1 MTKNRFYTNVQMY
14 GNSILLRGYDNGER
28 FTSRQNFSPTLFVT
42 SKKDSDWRTLD
53 GEMVTPVSP
62 GTIKES
68 REFLKKYDDV
78 DNFNVYGN
86 ERFIFQFIADNYPGE
101 IAFDTA
107 RMKMVTVDIEVESEY
122 GFPDPEN
129 AAEEVLLITVQDYN
143 TKKIITWG
151 QTKHGEFENKQENVE
166 FRRCY
171 DEHHLLNSFLEW
183 WTNDTPDVVT
193 GWNLEYYDIPYI
205 CNRISRILGEK
216 TMKTL
221 SPWKLV
227 SEEKHF
233 IKGQEKLY
241 FDIAGVTQLDYLN
254 LYKKFTYTNQES
266 YRLDHIANVE
276 LGQKKLDHSEFETFK
291 DFYTQGWQKF
301 VEYNIIDVELV
312 DRLEDKMKLIDLA
325 ITMAF
330 DAKVNFRDV
339 FYQVRMWD
347 TIIYNYLRE
356 KNIVI
361 PPKVKVDKDAK
372 YAGAYVKEPVPGKYD
387 YVVSFDLNSLYPHLI
402 MQYAISP
409 ETLITMD
416 DLNAM
421 IYQAENDVSADKEK
435 LEAMRKVR
443 ELSGKID
450 VYKVLGQELDMSP
463 LKALNWTMTA
473 NGAIYK
479 RTKGMLPE
487 LMEKMYAE
495 RVTFKKRMLAAKQL
509 NETKPSK
516 ALEREISRCNN
527 VQMAKKI
534 SLNSAYGAIGNQYFR
549 YFKLANAEAIT
560 LSGQTSIRW
569 IENKLNG
576 FMNKTLK
583 TEGTD
588 YVIASDTDS
597 IYLNVGPLVETVF
610 GDKQVEKVKIID
622 ALDSFC
628 QAKIEPFI
636 DKSYLELAEYV
647 NAYDQKMQMKREN
660 IADRGIWTAKK
671 RYILNVWDSEGV
683 RYAQP
688 KLKMMGIEAVKSST
702 PAPCR
707 AMIKEAL
714 KLMMEGTEEQV
725 IDYID
730 SCRLQFK
737 MLPPEEVSFPR
748 SVSDVK
754 KYKSSSDIYVK
765 GTPIH
770 SRGALIFNHYI
781 KKNGLDRKY
790 SLITN
795 GEKIKFCYLKVPN
808 KLGQNVISFINEFP
822 TELGLEK
829 YIDYDLQFNKSF
841 LDPLKIIL
849 DSIGWNSEKTVTLES
864 FFG

>member
-1 MTKNRFYTNVQMY
+1 MAKDKFYTNVQMY
-14 GNSILLRGYDNGER
+14 GNTILLRGYENGER
-28 FTSRQNFSPTLFVT
+28 FNVRQQFSPTLFV
-42 SKKDSDWRTLD
+42 SSNKPSEWKTLD
-53 GEMVTPVSP
+53 GENVQLVNP
-62 GTIKES
+62 GTIKEC
-68 REFLKKYDDV
+68 REFIKKYDEV
-78 DNFNVYGN
+78 ENFNVYGN

-101 IAFDTA
+101 IKFDTA
-107 RMKMVTVDIEVESEY
+107 KMKMVTVDIEVESEM
-122 GFPDPEN
+122 GFPDPES
-129 AAEEVLLITVQDYN
+129 AAEEVLLITVQDYK
-143 TKKIITWG
+143 TKEIITWG
-151 QTKHGEFENKQENVE
+151 QTKYGDFENKQENVD
-166 FRRCY
+166 FRPCY
-171 DEHHLLNSFLEW
+171 DEYHLLNSFLEW
-183 WTNDTPDVVT
+183 WTADTPDVVT
-193 GWNLEYYDIPYI
+193 GWNLEYYDIPYLTH
-205 CNRISRILGEK
+205 RIQRLLGDK
-216 TMKTL
+216 VMKQL

-227 SEEKHF
+227 SQEKHF
-233 IKGQEKLY
+233 IKGQEKIY
-241 FDIAGVTQLDYLN
+241 YDIAGVTQLDYLN

-276 LGQKKLDHSEFETFK
+276 LGQKKLDHSEFETFR
-291 DFYTQGWQKF
+291 DFYIKGWQKF
-301 VEYNIIDVELV
+301 VEYNIVDVELV

-356 KNIVI
+356 KKIVI

-372 YAGAYVKEPVPGKYD
+372 YAGAYVKEPKPGKYD

-409 ETLITMD
+409 ETLVSMD

-421 IYQAENDVSADKEK
+421 IYEAENDVSSDKEK
-435 LEAMRKVR
+435 LEAMRQIR
-443 ELSGKID
+443 ELSTKIN
-450 VYKVLGQELDMSP
+450 VYKILNEELDLSP
-463 LKALNWTMTA
+463 LKVMDWTMTA
-473 NGAIYK
+473 NGAIY
-479 RTKGMLPE
+479 RRVQGMLPE
-487 LMEKMYAE
+487 LMDKMYAE
-495 RVTFKKRMLAAKQL
+495 RVIFKKRMLAAKQL

-516 ALEREISRCNN
+516 ALVKEIARCNN

-560 LSGQTSIRW
+560 MSGQTSIRW

-576 FMNKTLK
+576 YMNKTL
-583 TEGTD
+583 GTKDVD

-597 IYLNVGPLVETVF
+597 IYLNMGPLVEKVY
-610 GDKQVEKVKIID
+610 GDKEVEKIKIVD
-622 ALDSFC
+622 TLDKFC

-636 DKSYLELAEYV
+636 DKSYHELADYV
-647 NAYDQKMQMKREN
+647 NAYQQKMQMKREN

-683 RYAQP
+683 RYANP

-707 AMIKEAL
+707 AMIKDAL

-737 MLPPEEVSFPR
+737 MLPPEEVAFPR
-748 SVSDVK
+748 SVSDVV
-754 KYKSSSDIYVK
+754 KYKSSASIYAK

-770 SRGALIFNHYI
+770 ARGALLYNYHI
-781 KKNGLDRKY
+781 KKNGLDKKY
-790 SLITN
+790 SLINN

-808 KLGQNVISFINEFP
+808 KIGENVISFISDFP
-822 TELGLEK
+822 KELNLEK
-829 YIDYDLQFNKSF
+829 YIDYDLQFSKSF
-841 LDPLKIIL
+841 LEPLKIIL
-849 DSIGWNSEKTVTLES
+849 DSIGWSSEKKVTLES